1 MGKTLHPINSA
12 NSSSTAEITLKSD
25 VKDQEFGFTNS
36 SFEITYIVTWGEFIS
51 RSLFNSQVRFFN
63 LCQGVSWM
71 VTQSAYEI
79 SSIIEIV
86 GMTAERGSVAQ
97 ILAIFTAVKEKFV
110 G

>member
-1 MGKTLHPINSA
+1 MKLWVKFYTLSIQFHSWD
-12 NSSSTAEITLKSD
+12 D
-25 VKDQEFGFTNS
+25 VKDQEFESTNL

-51 RSLFNSQVRFFN
+51 RGLFNSQVRFFN

-97 ILAIFTAVKEKFV
+97 ILAIFTAVKRKIRLC
-110 G
+110 

>member
-1 MGKTLHPINSA
+1 
-12 NSSSTAEITLKSD
+12 
-25 VKDQEFGFTNS
+25 
-36 SFEITYIVTWGEFIS
+36 
-51 RSLFNSQVRFFN
+51 
-63 LCQGVSWM
+63 M